1 MRQIWRGARVFDGW
15 PLHDGCALV
24 IEGRRVVALAA
35 DSGEGVDLG
44 GGILAPG
51 FIDLQVNGGGGVL
64 LGQGDPDE
72 ALALI
77 CAAHGRLGT
86 AGLLPTLITA
96 DRLVTEG
103 VLAAGI
109 RAAKAGLPGF
119 LGLHLEGPHLDPR
132 RKGAHDAA
140 LIRPMEDAD
149 LAQLCAAARELP
161 ALMVT
166 LAPESATP
174 AQIAALAAV
183 GVLVSLG
190 HSDCT
195 EAQARAA
202 QDAGA
207 QLVTHLYNA
216 MSPLGHRAP
225 GLTGAAL
232 DGTAQIG
239 IIPDGVHVART
250 PFRLAVQAAGER
262 LFAVT
267 DSMAVAGTADD
278 RFTLNDRTILRREGR
293 LMLAD
298 GTLAGADVSFPQA
311 LAWMTTQAG
320 IPLETA
326 LAMMTRRPA
335 QVLGL
340 ADRGVLS
347 VGARADLVHLS
358 EAGAL
363 RAVWRAAV
371 PI

>member
-15 PLHDGCALV
+15 SLHDRCALV
-24 IEGRRVVALAA
+24 VEGGRVVALAEDTGA
-35 DSGEGVDLG
+35 GVDLG

-51 FIDLQVNGGGGVL
+51 FIDLQVNGGGGAL
-64 LGQGDPDE
+64 LGQGDPDK
-72 ALALI
+72 ALALM

-86 AGLLPTLITA
+86 AGLMPTLITA
-96 DRLVTEG
+96 DRAVTAD
-103 VLAAGI
+103 VLGAGI
-109 RAAKAGLPGF
+109 RAAKVGLPGF

-132 RKGAHDAA
+132 RKGAHDAR

-149 LAQLCAAARELP
+149 LAQLCAAARALP
-161 ALMVT
+161 VLMVT

-174 AQIAALAAV
+174 AQIAALAAA
-183 GVLVSLG
+183 GLLVSLG

-195 EAQARAA
+195 EAQAHEA
-202 QDAGA
+202 QEAGA
-207 QLVTHLYNA
+207 RVVTHLFNA

-232 DGTAQIG
+232 EGTALVG

-250 PFRLAVQAAGER
+250 PFRLAVQTAGER

-267 DSMAVAGTADD
+267 DSMAVAGTDDD
-278 RFTLNDRTILRREGR
+278 RFTLNGRTILRQDGR
-293 LMLAD
+293 LTLED

-311 LAWMTTQAG
+311 LAWMTGQAG
-320 IPLETA
+320 IALETA

-340 ADRGVLS
+340 TDRGVLTE
-347 VGARADLVHLS
+347 GAHADLVHLS
-358 EAGAL
+358 DAGAL
-363 RAVWRAAV
+363 LGVWRGGV
-371 PI
+371 RV